1 MKLKL
6 PSINEFLFLFSHRY
20 AEFPDCQEVISKSS
34 ETVSKLMLMVGSHL
48 QERNDSDLLM
58 YISTYNKYAAQIAA
72 NTLFC
77 CACSLHTPRILVE
90 SGIHK
95 RMINLLKLISDHDL
109 ALR

>member
-1 MKLKL
+1 
-6 PSINEFLFLFSHRY
+6 
-20 AEFPDCQEVISKSS
+20 
-34 ETVSKLMLMVGSHL
+34 MLMVGSHL
-48 QERNDSDLLM
+48 QERNDSDLLNQM
-58 YISTYNKYAAQIAA
+58 FISTYNKYAAQIAA

>member
-1 MKLKL
+1 MG
-6 PSINEFLFLFSHRY
+6 SFLISYRY

-34 ETVSKLMLMVGSHL
+34 ETVSKLMFMVGSHL
-48 QERNDSDLLM
+48 EERRKNDLL

-95 RMINLLKLISDHDL
+95 RMINLVKLLSDDDL

>member
-1 MKLKL
+1 MD
-6 PSINEFLFLFSHRY
+6 SFLLSYRY

-34 ETVSKLMLMVGSHL
+34 ETVTKLMFMVGSHF
-48 QERNDSDLLM
+48 QKFSHSDLPTF
-58 YISTYNKYAAQIAA
+58 ISTYNKYAAQIAA

-77 CACSLHTPRILVE
+77 CSCSLHTPRILVE

-95 RMINLLKLISDHDL
+95 RMINHVKLLPDDDL

>member
-1 MKLKL
+1 M
-6 PSINEFLFLFSHRY
+6 F
-20 AEFPDCQEVISKSS
+20 
-34 ETVSKLMLMVGSHL
+34 MVGSHL
-48 QERNDSDLLM
+48 EERRKNDLLS
-58 YISTYNKYAAQIAA
+58 ISTYNKYAAQIAA

-95 RMINLLKLISDHDL
+95 RMINLVKLLSDDDL